1 MAAPVTNYSAGNN
14 IYGSGSAQATMGTVD
29 PTGYIDRSLNN
40 PSQSRSGLAQ
50 AAIQRLQGG
59 TAGLQGGP
67 QTAANYGAP
76 AGLTAN
82 PIDAAANSIAPVV
95 PGQQISQSVLNQNS
109 PADISLA
116 QQNSAAGAIPV
127 PKVAPLNVN
136 SIGQISLPPSQSL
149 PLDADLAA
157 QEAAQTS
164 AANNQLTQ
172 FQNQQQQLAAQYALS
187 AHNQSEKFP
196 GVLNALLA
204 NYGSGRGL
212 GFSSGY
218 GTAYNNDQNTQQQ
231 ALDAL
236 YSTAQQ
242 GLAGVQTNAALVP
255 TTLSNAIQQILAT
268 QATRNNTL
276 LNAGGTLGLA
286 GVPALTQNPKAAGV
300 AGGVGGLY

>member
-1 MAAPVTNYSAGNN
+1 
-14 IYGSGSAQATMGTVD
+14 MGTVD

-40 PSQSRSGLAQ
+40 PSQSRSGLAA
-50 AAIQRLQGG
+50 AAIQRLNG
-59 TAGLQGGP
+59 TP
-67 QTAANYGAP
+67 QFAPGDPGVGQLNGTPPQYTPPLTGANYGSNGTDP
-76 AGLTAN
+76 L
-82 PIDAAANSIAPVV
+82 
-95 PGQQISQSVLNQNS
+95 QQISQSVFNQNS
-109 PADISLA
+109 PADQSLA
-116 QQNSAAGAIPV
+116 QQRSPGGALPV

-164 AANNQLTQ
+164 AANNQLAQ
-172 FQNQQQQLAAQYALS
+172 FQNQQQALAAQYALS

-218 GTAYNNDQNTQQQ
+218 GTAYNNDQNAQQQ
-231 ALDAL
+231 ALDQL
-236 YSTAQQ
+236 YSAAQQ

-268 QATRNNTL
+268 QAARNNTL
-276 LNAGGTLGLA
+276 LNAGGTTGLS
-286 GVPALTQNPKAAGV
+286 GVPALTLNPKAAGV